1 MSLWAKQKIIFELLY
16 RQRGV
21 LSCMEVPC
29 RGRLSSHF
37 YSADSRPPD
46 QLATLSLPMTQLNIP
61 NDYPVDLIPPDI
73 SAYEGGN
80 TGVPYIWTFDSG
92 VPGPNV
98 MVSAIV
104 HGNEPCGAIA
114 LDWLFRNDVRPVQGR
129 LTLGFMNIAAYL
141 AFDPADPNATRWMD
155 EDFNRVWDKAVLKGD
170 RDSVELRRARE
181 VRPIL
186 DDIDLLLDLHTMQ
199 HLAPPL
205 MMSGRLAKGKDLAR
219 KVGVPERIV
228 GDSGHAAGR
237 RMRDYGGFDDP
248 SSTKAALLI
257 ECGQHWKEAS
267 GLLAKESTVRFL
279 EATGTLEPG
288 LLELL
293 EKLYVPPPVQQL
305 FTVCET
311 VTITQETFT
320 FVENFVGG
328 EIIRKAGTLIGHD
341 GDIEIRTPV
350 DDIML
355 VMPSKHLWKGQTA
368 VRLANRDT

>member
-1 MSLWAKQKIIFELLY
+1 
-16 RQRGV
+16 
-21 LSCMEVPC
+21 
-29 RGRLSSHF
+29 
-37 YSADSRPPD
+37 
-46 QLATLSLPMTQLNIP
+46 MTQLNIP

-92 VPGPNV
+92 APGPNV

-293 EKLYVPPPVQQL
+293 EKLYVTPPVQQL
-305 FTVCET
+305 FTVRET

-328 EIIRKAGTLIGHD
+328 EIIRKAGTLIGND

>member
-1 MSLWAKQKIIFELLY
+1 
-16 RQRGV
+16 
-21 LSCMEVPC
+21 
-29 RGRLSSHF
+29 
-37 YSADSRPPD
+37 
-46 QLATLSLPMTQLNIP
+46 MTQLNIP

-73 SAYEGGN
+73 SAYEKGN
-80 TGVPYIWTFDSG
+80 TGVHFIWTFDSG

-114 LDWLFRNDVRPVQGR
+114 LDF
-129 LTLGFMNIAAYL
+129 
-141 AFDPADPNATRWMD
+141 
-155 EDFNRVWDKAVLKGD
+155 
-170 RDSVELRRARE
+170 
-181 VRPIL
+181 
-186 DDIDLLLDLHTMQ
+186 LLDLHTMQ

-219 KVGVPERIV
+219 KVGVPERAV
-228 GDSGHAAGR
+228 GDSRHAAGR

-257 ECGQHWKEAS
+257 ECGQHWKKAS
-267 GLLAKESTVRFL
+267 GLLARESAVRFL
-279 EATGTLEPG
+279 EAMGTLEPG

-293 EKLYVPPPVQQL
+293 EKLYVPPSAQQL
-305 FTVCET
+305 FTVRET

-350 DDIML
+350 DDIMR

-368 VRLANRDT
+368 ARLANCGTEAVDQIISLKTLLKLYGATTRMSII

>member
-1 MSLWAKQKIIFELLY
+1 
-16 RQRGV
+16 
-21 LSCMEVPC
+21 
-29 RGRLSSHF
+29 
-37 YSADSRPPD
+37 
-46 QLATLSLPMTQLNIP
+46 MTQLNIP

-73 SAYEGGN
+73 SAYEKGN
-80 TGVPYIWTFDSG
+80 TGVHYIWTFDSG

-104 HGNEPCGAIA
+104 HGNEPCGVIA
-114 LDWLFRNDVRPVQGR
+114 LDF
-129 LTLGFMNIAAYL
+129 
-141 AFDPADPNATRWMD
+141 
-155 EDFNRVWDKAVLKGD
+155 
-170 RDSVELRRARE
+170 
-181 VRPIL
+181 
-186 DDIDLLLDLHTMQ
+186 LLDLHTMQ

-219 KVGVPERIV
+219 KVGVPERAV
-228 GDSGHAAGR
+228 GDSRHAAGR
-237 RMRDYGGFDDP
+237 RMRDYGGLDDP

-257 ECGQHWKEAS
+257 ECGQHWKKAS
-267 GLLAKESTVRFL
+267 GLLARESAVRFL
-279 EATGTLEPG
+279 EAMGTLEPE

-293 EKLYVPPPVQQL
+293 EKLYVPPSAQQL
-305 FTVCET
+305 FTVRET

-350 DDIML
+350 DDIMR

-368 VRLANRDT
+368 ARLANRGTEAVDQIISLKTLLKLYGATTRMSII